1 MADLAMTRTREAI
14 EVKLSAE
21 SRRYDIVIQPGLLGQ
36 QGRLGDEIRSLA
48 PADAKILMLT
58 DANLAGLY
66 QEQVEKSL
74 HAAGF
79 EVYTCVIPAGEASKS
94 LAQAQEVFEQSLAA
108 HMSRKDIMLALGG
121 GVVGDLAGFC
131 ASTYH
136 RGMPLIQVPT
146 TLVAQVD
153 SAIGGK
159 TAVNFGQVKN
169 IVGTFHQP
177 LRVMIDPDTLDTLPE
192 RERIAG
198 LAEVVKYGL
207 IETSC
212 TGETGFFEWQQ
223 MHADNLRA
231 VYPEMIRRCCAIK
244 ASVVMQDEFETKGL
258 RYFLNLG
265 HTFGHAYES
274 LSHYGLLHGE
284 AVAIGTLQAAVLAA
298 RLGLFP
304 AEAALRTEALLKKL
318 GLLDVLRQA
327 GDFPPQSLLERMRQD
342 KKNHGDAIRL
352 VLPEGELG
360 RVVVR
365 DDIPDAQILA
375 VLAGG

>member
-212 TGETGFFEWQQ
+212 TGETGFFEWLQ

-231 VYPEMIRRCCAIK
+231 VCPEMIRRCCAIK

-318 GLLDVLRQA
+318 GLSDVLRQA